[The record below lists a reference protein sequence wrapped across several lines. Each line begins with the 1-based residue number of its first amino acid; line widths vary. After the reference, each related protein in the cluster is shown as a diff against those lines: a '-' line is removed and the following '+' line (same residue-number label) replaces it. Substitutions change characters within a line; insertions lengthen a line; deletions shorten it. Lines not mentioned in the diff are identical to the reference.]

1 MTDWS
6 EKRDT
11 HKLSKTWVR
20 YACSQLHIYQEQIHH
35 LIKERDALLKELKQ
49 LRGELI

>member
-35 LIKERDALLKELKQ
+35 LIKERDVLSKELKQ
-49 LRGELI
+49 LRGK

>member
-1 MTDWS
+1 MTDWN
-6 EKRDT
+6 EKRDN

-20 YACSQLHIYQEQIHH
+20 YACSQLHIYQEQKHY
-35 LIKERDALLKELKQ
+35 LIKELKQ